1 LDFVQYT
8 LKAYKLL
15 QLLVDV
21 ILRAVFG
28 PFRMVTI
35 IILMAFLAGLGVL
48 VWLRRRYRQ
57 SR

>member
-28 PFRMVTI
+28 PFRIVTI
-35 IILMAFLAGLGVL
+35 IILTAFLGGLGVL

>member
-1 LDFVQYT
+1 MDFVQYT

>member
-1 LDFVQYT
+1 MDFVQYT

-15 QLLVDV
+15 LLLVDV

-28 PFRMVTI
+28 PFRVASI
-35 IILMAFLAGLGVL
+35 VILLVLLAGLGVL

-57 SR
+57 PR